1 MQDSE
6 TSNSGVRFVLDGDGA
21 AFHDLAALESWL
33 APRCRPDQSRL
44 LDAAALSGGDL
55 SDLVDGLHAA
65 LNVIEAVRALADRD
79 AEACLDQLKTVHPR
93 TVTQDQ
99 GWREIL
105 AQASDWEPNAIA
117 YVRILLDAYLTYLRA
132 RLRRIQQLPQRQ
144 QASARPWN
152 EVSLDMRQRAGNEME
167 RRQLERAVA
176 RLREG
181 FACLPYDQAV
191 VLPVMAGSVV
201 HLILGH
207 HDFELVVR
215 RDSVTELVDV
225 QKEEGRNTFRHR
237 YLMPPGIY
245 RLGRDQGSDL
255 VIDSEYRDV
264 SRCHMI
270 INTSNKRCV
279 EFTDLSSQG
288 TFVETKWLQRANA
301 VSIASVT

>member
-1 MQDSE
+1 MQDRE
-6 TSNSGVRFVLDGDGA
+6 TSNSVVRFVLDDSNV
-21 AFHDLAALESWL
+21 AFPDPKAFESWL

-44 LDAAALSGGDL
+44 LDAATLSGGDL
-55 SDLVDGLHAA
+55 SNLVAGLHAA
-65 LNVIEAVRALADRD
+65 LSVFEAVRALADRD
-79 AEACLDQLKTVHPR
+79 AEACLDQLKAVHPR
-93 TVTQDQ
+93 TITQDQ

-105 AQASDWEPNAIA
+105 GQASDWESDAIA

-132 RLRRIQQLPQRQ
+132 RLRRIQRLAQRR
-144 QASARPWN
+144 QASARPWD
-152 EVSLDMRQRAGNEME
+152 EVSLDMRQQAGNEME

-201 HLILGH
+201 HLVLGH

-245 RLGRDQGSDL
+245 RAGRGKGSDL
-255 VIDSEYRDV
+255 VIDSDYRDV

-301 VSIASVT
+301 VSIVSVT